1 MKNFF
6 RLLKREIGICMNNFS
21 IFFSFSTFF
30 ITSSLIFVFALDDLT
45 NIVFFYK
52 PVVWVVLIFSIMLVS
67 ENFLHEDYS
76 DGSLKELQ
84 FLGFSEETI
93 FLCKSLTMWLMILIP
108 AGFLMPIILIFFNLS
123 FNDVIKLFFNILIST
138 PSLTLISLLSA
149 LFSIQLK
156 RNKIVQFV
164 IILPFFIPIV
174 IFTTTSEKFAEPS
187 KYFGDQFLI
196 LIGIF
201 FITLPVC
208 LYASKLIMREI
219 NK

>member
-1 MKNFF
+1 MKDFF
-6 RLLKREIGICMNNFS
+6 KLLKREIKICMNNLS
-21 IFFSFSTFF
+21 IIFSFSTFF
-30 ITSSLIFVFALDDLT
+30 ITSSLIFVFALNDLS
-45 NIVFFYK
+45 NIIVFYK

-67 ENFLHEDYS
+67 ESFLHDDYN

-93 FLCKSLTMWLMILIP
+93 FLSKSFAMWLMIFIP
-108 AGFLMPIILIFFNLS
+108 SVFLMPVILMFFKLSHTQALELFLNIFL
-123 FNDVIKLFFNILIST
+123 ST

-174 IFTTTSEKFAEPS
+174 IFTTSSQNHHES
-187 KYFGDQFLI
+187 IRYFENQFLI

-201 FITLPVC
+201 FITLPLC
-208 LYASKLIMREI
+208 LYASRLIMREI

>member
-1 MKNFF
+1 MKDFF
-6 RLLKREIGICMNNFS
+6 KLLKREMGICMNNLS
-21 IFFSFSTFF
+21 ILFSFSTFF

-45 NIVFFYK
+45 NIIILYK

-67 ENFLHEDYS
+67 ESFLHDDYN

-93 FLCKSLTMWLMILIP
+93 FLCKSFVMWLMIVIP
-108 AGFLMPIILIFFNLS
+108 SVFLMPVILIFFKLS
-123 FNDVIKLFFNILIST
+123 YIEVLKLSLNIFLST

-156 RNKIVQFV
+156 RNKIIQFV

-174 IFTTTSEKFAEPS
+174 IFTTTSQNITES
-187 KYFGDQFLI
+187 TKYFEDQFLI
-196 LIGIF
+196 LIAIF
-201 FITLPVC
+201 FITLPLC
-208 LYASKLIMREI
+208 LYASRLIMREI